1 MKITNRIFVVMFLAV
16 MLSSCKRDKQVTSS
30 SSGSNYFPVKEYTLK
45 NGLKVFISVNKTA
58 PRIQTAIT
66 VKAGSKY
73 DPAETTGLA
82 HYLEHMLFKGTKQV
96 GTLNYEMEKPFLD
109 SIAELFELRKNT
121 IDQKMKDAIYK
132 RIDSFSYEAS
142 KLAIPNE
149 YDKMLSALGAKG
161 TNAFTDRDLTCYIN
175 DIPSNGLE
183 KWLFLESDRFKN
195 LVLRIF
201 HTELEAVYEEF
212 NLNTAY
218 DNQWSM
224 QAVDSLLLPNHPYG
238 TQTTIGLSDHLKNPS
253 LANIHNYFNTYY
265 VPNNCAIVLSGDLDP
280 DKTIKLIEKYFGEWQ
295 AKEVPEF
302 KKLPAP
308 EIKEPLFATKTGQEP
323 EHVILGYRFD
333 GADTK
338 DPLMVKLIDAILS
351 NGKGSGILDLNLKL
365 GQKALEA
372 FSLFSDDKDY
382 TIHKLYGEPMQGQT
396 LEQVKDLLLT
406 QIDSVKQGRFPDWM
420 LQAVIDN
427 EKLSMMRKMETNQGR
442 VFDVVYAFAKD
453 IPLEKRK
460 REIDELSKITKAD
473 IIAFANEHY
482 KNNYAVCYKTF
493 GAPSLFKVEKP
504 AITPVFLNKDTSSK
518 FRIAFDEMK
527 EGNLTPNFCDYAKEI
542 KQGKTAKNIPVD
554 YQYNKL
560 NKTFSLSVI
569 FDMGSDHDQLLS
581 YAIEFLP
588 YMGTDRF
595 SSSEI
600 KQEFY
605 KLGLEFDVY
614 ASRDE
619 ARIVLSGLEENSA
632 QGLELLE
639 YLLKNCKAD
648 KEVYAAFAENMIKKR
663 ADAKL
668 DKDVIL
674 WEGLFNYGKYGAKNP
689 FNNVLSNKV
698 IAEMNPD
705 LLSDK
710 IHELTSFK
718 HIIYYYGQQPI
729 AKAIA
734 LIDKYH
740 QTPSEL
746 RDYPE
751 KAMYPELST
760 DKPKVYWANYNMKQA
775 QIIFLAKAETYDK
788 SLVPAITMFNEY
800 YGGSM
805 ASVVFQE
812 IREQMALAYSAFGS
826 YSGPG
831 KKEESNYIFGFIGT
845 QADKLPLASAKLTE
859 LLTELPK
866 AEQQFDMSRTSIQK
880 RLESEWITRESV
892 YYSYRRAQKLGL
904 DYDIRS
910 DVYEQAKTMTFND
923 VKQFFDTHIK
933 GKNYV
938 YLVVGNKSDLDLNA
952 LAKLGEVSEIKLD
965 ELYGY

>member
-1 MKITNRIFVVMFLAV
+1 MKITQGFLSVILIASLLV
-16 MLSSCKRDKQVTSS
+16 SCKRDKEVNSS
-30 SSGSNYFPVKEYTLK
+30 SAGSNYFPVKEYTLK

-109 SIAELFELRKNT
+109 SIAALFELRKNT
-121 IDQKMKDAIYK
+121 VDQKMKDAIYK

-224 QAVDSLLLPNHPYG
+224 QAVDSLLMPNHPYG
-238 TQTTIGLSDHLKNPS
+238 TQTTIGLSEHLKNPS
-253 LANIHNYFNTYY
+253 LANIHKYFDTYY
-265 VPNNCAIVLSGDLDP
+265 VPNNCAIVMSGDLDP
-280 DKTIKLIEKYFGEWQ
+280 DKTFALIEKYFGDWEVKQ
-295 AKEVPEF
+295 VPEF
-302 KKLPAP
+302 KKEAAP
-308 EIKEPLFATKTGQEP
+308 EIIEPLFAVKTGQQP
-323 EHVILGYRFD
+323 EHVVLGFRFD

-338 DPLMVKLIDAILS
+338 DPLMVKLVDAILS

-365 GQKALEA
+365 GQKVLEA
-372 FSLFSDDKDY
+372 YSLYSDDKDY

-396 LEQVKDLLLT
+396 LEQVKDLLLS
-406 QIDSVKQGRFPDWM
+406 QLDSVKQGRFPDWM
-420 LQAVIDN
+420 LKAVIDN
-427 EKLSMMRKMETNQGR
+427 AKLDMMRQMETNSGR

-460 REIDELSKITKAD
+460 KEIAELSKVTKAD
-473 IIAFANEHY
+473 VITFANEHY
-482 KNNYAVCYKTF
+482 KNNYAVCYKQF

-504 AITPVFLNKDTSSK
+504 AITPVYLNKDTSSV
-518 FRIAFDEMK
+518 FRVAFDKME
-527 EGNLTPNFCDYAKEI
+527 EGTLTPSFCDFAKEI
-542 KQGKTAKNIPVD
+542 SHSKTAQNIPVD

-560 NKTFSLSVI
+560 NKTFSLNMI
-569 FDMGSDHDQLLS
+569 FDMGSDNDQLLS
-581 YAIEFLP
+581 HAIEFLP
-588 YMGTDRF
+588 YMGTDKY

-619 ARIVLSGLEENSA
+619 ARIVLGGLEENA
-632 QGLELLE
+632 AKGMELLE
-639 YLLKNCKAD
+639 YFMQNCKAD
-648 KEVYAAFAENMIKKR
+648 KAVYASFADNMIKKR

-668 DKDVIL
+668 EKDVIL
-674 WEGLFNYGKYGAKNP
+674 WEGLFNYGKYGSKNP
-689 FNNVLSNKV
+689 FNNVLSNQT
-698 IAEMNPD
+698 ITELNPD
-705 LLSDK
+705 ILSAK
-710 IHELTSFK
+710 IHELSSFK
-718 HIIYYYGQQPI
+718 HLIYYYGQQPI
-729 AKAIA
+729 AQVISMVEQ
-734 LIDKYH
+734 YH
-740 QTPSEL
+740 KTPAEL
-746 RDYPE
+746 KDYPE
-751 KAMYPELST
+751 KTLYPELAT

-775 QIIFLAKAETYDK
+775 QIIFLSKAEAYDK
-788 SLVPAITMFNEY
+788 SLVPAIYMFNEY

-826 YSGPG
+826 YSSPS
-831 KKEESNYIFGFIGT
+831 KKEESNYVFGFIGT

-859 LLTELPK
+859 LLTDLPK
-866 AEQQFDMSRTSIQK
+866 AAQQFDMARTSIQK
-880 RLESEWITRESV
+880 RLESEWITRQGV

-910 DVYEQAKTMTFND
+910 DVYEQTKNMSFDD
-923 VKQFFDTHIK
+923 VKKFFDGHIK

-938 YLVVGNKSDLDLNA
+938 YLVVGNKSDLDFNS
-952 LAKLGEVSEIKLD
+952 LAKLGEVKELKLD